1 MKAEQENNIRIT
13 INSIT
18 QTEAPIEKGQKI
30 GTLSINID
38 DEVIEN
44 VDIVCEEKIEKK
56 SWIDYLKQNLQIIFN
71 IHIKNL

>member
-56 SWIDYLKQNLQIIFN
+56 KYKFMIYLYSKEEL
-71 IHIKNL
+71 

>member
-56 SWIDYLKQNLQIIFN
+56 SWIDYLKQNLQVIFN
-71 IHIKNL
+71 IHILNL